1 MARILT
7 VSPEAARGLRRL
19 AVWLAQRQFGG
30 VVPGMAQILLVDLA
44 LAVRT
49 LWLYG
54 YLHERKG
61 SPLTPLQREMVATV
75 VNGVSGG
82 AP

>member
-7 VSPEAARGLRRL
+7 VAPDEARGPRRL
-19 AVWLAQRQFGG
+19 AVWLARRQYGG
-30 VVPGMAQILLVDLA
+30 VVPGIMQILLADLA
-44 LAVRT
+44 LTART

-54 YLHERKG
+54 YLHERGG

-75 VNGVSGG
+75 VNGAIGG

>member
-7 VSPEAARGLRRL
+7 ASPERARGLRRL
-19 AVWLAQRQFGG
+19 LLAAVKRQCGG
-30 VVPGMAQILLVDLA
+30 VVPGMTQILLADLA

-49 LWLYG
+49 LWLYA

-61 SPLTPLQREMVATV
+61 SPLTRLQREMVATV
-75 VNGVSGG
+75 VNGAIGG

>member
-7 VSPEAARGLRRL
+7 ASPEGARGLRRL
-19 AVWLAQRQFGG
+19 LLAAVKRQFGG
-30 VVPGMAQILLVDLA
+30 AVPGMTQILLADLA

-49 LWLYG
+49 MWLYG
-54 YLHERKG
+54 YLHQRKS
-61 SPLTPLQREMVATV
+61 SPLTPVQREMVAVV
-75 VNGVSGG
+75 VNGAIGG

>member
-7 VSPEAARGLRRL
+7 ISPAGARGLRGL
-19 AVWLAQRQFGG
+19 LVAALKRQCGG
-30 VVPGMAQILLVDLA
+30 IVPGMMQILLADLR

-54 YLHERKG
+54 YLHERKR
-61 SPLTPLQREMVATV
+61 SPLTRLQREMVATV
-75 VNGVSGG
+75 VNGLVGG